1 MTEAEEC
8 RKIYES
14 YPRHVAPR
22 AALKAIQRAAERL
35 VREKAQPDQHAAR
48 RYLWKRA
55 TEYSRSPAGQKPPK
69 GSNDYR
75 PHPATWFNQERYFD
89 DPAEWLKP
97 NGVRTNGRTQTADSE
112 TIARA
117 NAKIAE
123 LGGNHLRAR

>member
-1 MTEAEEC
+1 MTEQDQCQKVYLA
-8 RKIYES
+8 

-35 VREKAQPDQHAAR
+35 VREKAQPDEHTAR

-75 PHPATWFNQERYFD
+75 PHPATWFNQSRFED
-89 DPAEWLKP
+89 DSTEWLKP
-97 NGVRTNGRTQTADSE
+97 NGVNGNGKHATADNE